1 MTIIT
6 IRTDDRIKKLLQEK
20 AKQLGL
26 SLNQFINLGF
36 RYILKTNKLVI
47 DLQEDDITWNKEIE
61 KEYEDAVKQLK
72 RWEAL
77 VIDPKTIKS
86 EKEFLDVLRNSNV

>member
-1 MTIIT
+1 MTVIT
-6 IRTDDRIKKLLQEK
+6 IRTDDRIKKSLQEK

-36 RYILKTNKLVI
+36 RHILKTNKLVI
-47 DLQEDDITWNKEIE
+47 DLQEDDITWNREIE

-72 RWEAL
+72 R
-77 VIDPKTIKS
+77 
-86 EKEFLDVLRNSNV
+86 

>member
-72 RWEAL
+72 R
-77 VIDPKTIKS
+77 
-86 EKEFLDVLRNSNV
+86 